1 MAELE
6 AKPNDFGRQ
15 RLPLGLR
22 LLLLCLGLLV
32 CLSVAAWLACG
43 LGPALVASPGEP
55 GEAGQLY
62 FQPVAAGRI
71 IVTRL
76 GALLSPEAL
85 SGLSSDERIVLQMR
99 LPRVLLAAC
108 VGALLAVAGCA
119 FQGLLRNPLAD
130 PYIIGVSSGAAL
142 GASIAFAF
150 GLDRVAGGY
159 GVTPL
164 AFLAAVGTMLVVYAL
179 AHRAGRVAVE
189 TFLLAGVVVGS
200 FMWASVFIVM
210 TLAALTQ
217 EGHRA
222 YFQDIALWL
231 MGDLAQAKWQTIG
244 ATAPLAL
251 LGCAVIY
258 AFSRDLNLMLLGEEP
273 AVHLGVRTETVKKTV
288 IAAASLVTAAA
299 VSAVGVI
306 GFLGFIVPHIMR
318 RLVGPDHRILI
329 PAAALAGA
337 VFLVCADTLARSVLP
352 PNEIPTGVVTALVG
366 APFFCHL
373 LWKRRR
379 QA

>member
-1 MAELE
+1 M
-6 AKPNDFGRQ
+6 
-15 RLPLGLR
+15 
-22 LLLLCLGLLV
+22 LLLCLVLLV
-32 CLSVAAWLACG
+32 CVSVAAWLACG
-43 LGPALVASPGEP
+43 LGPALLATPGEV
-55 GEAGQLY
+55 GEAGKVY

-71 IVTRL
+71 IATRL
-76 GALLSPEAL
+76 SALFSTDGTGTLT
-85 SGLSSDERIVLQMR
+85 SDERIVLQMR
-99 LPRVLLAAC
+99 LPRALLAAC
-108 VGALLAVAGCA
+108 VGALLAVAGSA

-150 GLDRVAGGY
+150 GLGSLAGSY
-159 GVTPL
+159 GVTPV
-164 AFLAAVGTMLVVYAL
+164 AFLAAVGTMLLVYAL
-179 AHRAGRVAVE
+179 AYRAGRVAVE

-210 TLAALTQ
+210 TLAALFQ

-222 YFQDIALWL
+222 YFQDIVLWL
-231 MGDLAQAKWQTIG
+231 MGDLSQAKWQTIG

-251 LGCAVIY
+251 LGCVTIY

-273 AVHLGVRTETVKKTV
+273 AVHLGVRTETVKKV
-288 IAAASLVTAAA
+288 IIAAASLVTAAA

-318 RLVGPDHRILI
+318 RLVGPDHRILV
-329 PAAALAGA
+329 PTAALAGA
-337 VFLVCADTLARSVLP
+337 LFLVLADTLARSILP

-379 QA
+379 EA